1 MTHPFH
7 IVDVF
12 TDEKYTGNQL
22 AVVFPASPLGDAE
35 MQAIAREFN
44 FSETTFVHPLEDGA
58 AEVRIFTP
66 AMELPFA
73 GHPTVGTAW
82 ILARAVGQRDE
93 VRLHLKAGVVPV
105 VFRDDV
111 GWMTPP
117 TPTFTGELPHGDV
130 AAVVGLPVE
139 RMNTSLP
146 VVQADVGPR
155 FVLAPFTEIDALA
168 DLRIDT
174 DAWDARLGDH
184 ALFAFAPQGVTD
196 ARGVW
201 RARML
206 SKILGTDVRED
217 PATGSANTCFAEY
230 LRAHVGS
237 PVDATVHQGVE
248 MGRASTLYLK
258 ADPASIEVGG
268 RVVLVASG
276 ELTG

>member
-22 AVVFPASPLGDAE
+22 AVVFPESPLDDSE
-35 MQAIAREFN
+35 MQAIAREFD

-66 AMELPFA
+66 GVELPFA

-82 ILARAVGQRDE
+82 ILARVVGQRDE

-117 TPTFTGELPHGDV
+117 PPKLFGELAHADV

-139 RMNTSLP
+139 RFNASLP
-146 VVQADVGPR
+146 VVQADVGPC
-155 FVLAPFTEIDALA
+155 FILAPLLEIDALA
-168 DLRIDT
+168 DLRIDAQ
-174 DAWDARLGDH
+174 AWNAQLELP
-184 ALFAFAPQGVTD
+184 ALFLFAPQGHPD

-230 LRAHVGS
+230 LRTHVGS

-248 MGRASTLYLK
+248 MGRPSTLYLK
-258 ADPASIEVGG
+258 AATESIEVGG
-268 RVVLVASG
+268 RVVLVGSG
-276 ELTG
+276 ELI